1 MSTPVLRIENLTQ
14 RFGGL
19 VALRDIDLTLPRGE
33 IIGLI
38 GPNGAGKTTL
48 FNAVSGFFRPSVG
61 RILFEGHDVTGCA
74 PHQLARLGL
83 VRTFQG
89 ARVFP
94 KLTVAEGLR
103 TAAHLPS
110 GRASARQPVIRDVM
124 AQLGLER
131 YQHELAASLP
141 SGMQRVLGIAMA
153 IQTGATM
160 LLLDEPAAG
169 LSAEELQNLQRI
181 IRAVHAAEVSV
192 WVIEHNLHFLM
203 GLVSRAI
210 VLDAGAVIADGLPA
224 EVTRDAKVIEAYLG
238 VQAAEQAGEQAGVS
252 ADAVG

>member
-1 MSTPVLRIENLTQ
+1 MTSVLRIEGVTQ

-19 VALRDIDLTLPRGE
+19 VAVRDVNLELPRGE
-33 IIGLI
+33 ITGLI

-48 FNAVSGFFRPSVG
+48 FNAVSGFFRPTEG
-61 RILFEGHDVTGCA
+61 RILFEGRDVTGLA
-74 PHQLARLGL
+74 PHVLARQGL

-110 GRASARQPVIRDVM
+110 GNANARRPVIADAMRE
-124 AQLGLER
+124 LGLEP
-131 YQHELAASLP
+131 YAHELAGSLP
-141 SGMQRVLGIAMA
+141 SGVMRVLGIAMA

-169 LSAEELQNLQRI
+169 LSADELANLQRI
-181 IRAVHAAEVSV
+181 IRAVHAAGVSV

-203 GLVSRAI
+203 SLVSRAV
-210 VLDAGAVIADGLPA
+210 VLDAGAVIADGKPE
-224 EVTRDAKVIEAYLG
+224 EVTRDPRVVEAYLG
-238 VQAAEQAGEQAGVS
+238 VQA
-252 ADAVG
+252 DAVS

>member
-1 MSTPVLRIENLTQ
+1 MTVLRIEGLTQ

-19 VALRDIDLTLPRGE
+19 VALRDVTLALPRGE
-33 IIGLI
+33 IIRLI

-48 FNAVSGFFRPSVG
+48 FNAVSGFFRPSEG
-61 RILFEGHDVTGCA
+61 RILFEGQDVTGFA
-74 PHQLARLGL
+74 PHVLARLGL

-94 KLTVAEGLR
+94 KLTVEEGLR

-110 GRASARQPVIRDVM
+110 GKASARQPVIRDVIG
-124 AQLGLER
+124 QLGLEK
-131 YQHELAASLP
+131 YAHELAGSLP
-141 SGMQRVLGIAMA
+141 SGVMRVLGIAMA

-169 LSAEELQNLQRI
+169 LSAEELLHLQRI
-181 IRAVHAAEVSV
+181 IRSVNAADVSV

-203 GLVSRAI
+203 GLVSRAV
-210 VLDAGAVIADGLPA
+210 VLDAGAVIADGTPG
-224 EVTRDAKVIEAYLG
+224 EVTSDARVIEAYLG
-238 VQAAEQAGEQAGVS
+238 VQA
-252 ADAVG
+252 DAVA

>member
-1 MSTPVLRIENLTQ
+1 MSDGVVLRIERVTQ

-19 VALRDIDLTLPRGE
+19 VAVRDVNLELPRGQ
-33 IIGLI
+33 ITGLI

-48 FNAVSGFFRPSVG
+48 FNAVSGFFRPSEG
-61 RILFEGHDVTGCA
+61 RIVFDGRDITGMA
-74 PHQLARLGL
+74 PHALARLGL

-94 KLTVAEGLR
+94 KLTVEEGLR

-110 GRASARQPVIRDVM
+110 GRGAARRPVIANVM
-124 AQLGLER
+124 TELGLER
-131 YQHELAASLP
+131 YRHELAGSLP
-141 SGMQRVLGIAMA
+141 SGVMRVLGIAMA

-181 IRAVHAAEVSV
+181 IRAVHAAGVSV

-210 VLDAGAVIADGLPA
+210 VLDAGAVIADAAPA
-224 EVTRDAKVIEAYLG
+224 EVTRDPRVVEAYLG
-238 VQAAEQAGEQAGVS
+238 AE
-252 ADAVG
+252 ADAVA

>member
-1 MSTPVLRIENLTQ
+1 MSQAVLRIENVTQ

-19 VALRDIDLTLPRGE
+19 VAVRGVNITLERNT
-33 IIGLI
+33 ITGLI

-48 FNAVSGFFRPSVG
+48 FNAVSGFFRPTEG
-61 RILFEGHDVTGCA
+61 RIMFDGREVTGLP
-74 PHQLARLGL
+74 PHTLARLGL

-94 KLTVAEGLR
+94 KLTVEEGLR

-110 GRASARQPVIRDVM
+110 GHATARPPVIRNVLGE
-124 AQLGLER
+124 LGLER
-131 YQHELAASLP
+131 YRHELAGSLP
-141 SGMQRVLGIAMA
+141 SGVMRVLGIAMA

-169 LSAEELQNLQRI
+169 LSAEELANLQRI
-181 IRAVHAAEVSV
+181 IRGVHSAGVSV

-203 GLVSRAI
+203 GLVTRAV
-210 VLDAGAVIADGLPA
+210 VLDAGAVIADGQPSD
-224 EVTRDAKVIEAYLG
+224 VTRDPRVVEAYLG
-238 VQAAEQAGEQAGVS
+238 AQ
-252 ADAVG
+252 ADAVH

>member
-1 MSTPVLRIENLTQ
+1 MSDAVLRMEGVTQ

-19 VALRDIDLTLPRGE
+19 TAVRDVNLELDRGT
-33 IIGLI
+33 ITGLI

-48 FNAVSGFFRPSVG
+48 FNAVSGFFRPTEG
-61 RILFEGHDVTGCA
+61 RIVFEGRDVTGVA
-74 PHQLARLGL
+74 PHVLARLGL

-94 KLTVAEGLR
+94 KLTVEEGLR

-110 GRASARQPVIRDVM
+110 GLASARQPVIRDVM
-124 AQLGLER
+124 GELGLER
-131 YQHELAASLP
+131 YRHELAGSLP
-141 SGMQRVLGIAMA
+141 SGVMRVLGIAMA

-169 LSAEELQNLQRI
+169 LSAEELINLQRI
-181 IRAVHAAEVSV
+181 IRNVHAAGVSV

-203 GLVSRAI
+203 GLVSRAV
-210 VLDAGAVIADGLPA
+210 VLDAGAVIADGEPA
-224 EVTRDAKVIEAYLG
+224 EVTRDPRVVEAYLG
-238 VQAAEQAGEQAGVS
+238 AQ
-252 ADAVG
+252 ADAAA

>member
-1 MSTPVLRIENLTQ
+1 MSEDVLRIEGVTQ

-19 VALRDIDLTLPRGE
+19 VAVRDVNVALPRGA
-33 IIGLI
+33 IVGLI

-48 FNAVSGFFRPSVG
+48 FNAVSGFFRPTEG
-61 RILFEGHDVTGCA
+61 RIVFEGKDVTGRA
-74 PHQLARLGL
+74 PHVLARTGL

-94 KLTVAEGLR
+94 KLSVEEGLR

-110 GRASARQPVIRDVM
+110 GGASARQPVIRNVM
-124 AQLGLER
+124 AELGLER
-131 YQHELAASLP
+131 YRHELAGSLP
-141 SGMQRVLGIAMA
+141 SGVMRVLGIAMA

-169 LSAEELQNLQRI
+169 LSAEEQVNLQRI
-181 IRAVHAAEVSV
+181 VRAVHAAGVSV

-210 VLDAGAVIADGLPA
+210 VLDAGSVIADGTPA
-224 EVTRDAKVIEAYLG
+224 EVTRDPRVIEAYLG
-238 VQAAEQAGEQAGVS
+238 TP
-252 ADAVG
+252 ADAVA

>member
-1 MSTPVLRIENLTQ
+1 MTDAVLRIENVTQ

-19 VALRDIDLTLPRGE
+19 VAVRDVNLALERGS
-33 IIGLI
+33 ITGLI

-48 FNAVSGFFRPSVG
+48 FNAVSGFFKPTEG
-61 RILFEGHDVTGCA
+61 RVLFEGRDVTGMA
-74 PHQLARLGL
+74 PHALARLGV

-94 KLTVAEGLR
+94 KLTVEEGLR

-110 GRASARQPVIRDVM
+110 GAAGARQPVIRNVM
-124 AQLGLER
+124 GELGLSR
-131 YQHELAASLP
+131 YRHELAGSLP
-141 SGMQRVLGIAMA
+141 SGVMRVLGIAMA
-153 IQTGATM
+153 IQTGARM

-169 LSAEELQNLQRI
+169 LSAEELANLQRI
-181 IRAVHAAEVSV
+181 IRSVHAAGVSV

-210 VLDAGAVIADGLPA
+210 VLDAGAVIADGKPA
-224 EVTRDAKVIEAYLG
+224 EVTRDPLVVEAYLG
-238 VQAAEQAGEQAGVS
+238 AQ
-252 ADAVG
+252 ADAVH

>member
-1 MSTPVLRIENLTQ
+1 MSEPVLRIDRVTQ

-19 VALRDIDLTLPRGE
+19 VAVRDVNLELPASE

-48 FNAVSGFFRPSVG
+48 FNAVSGFFRPTEG
-61 RILFEGHDVTGCA
+61 RILFKGRDITGVA
-74 PHQLARLGL
+74 PHVLARLGL

-110 GRASARQPVIRDVM
+110 SSSTARQPVIQDVIM
-124 AQLGLER
+124 ELGLSR
-131 YQHELAASLP
+131 YADEPAGSLP
-141 SGMQRVLGIAMA
+141 SGMMRVLGIAMA

-169 LSAEELQNLQRI
+169 LSAEELVNLQRI
-181 IRAVHAAEVSV
+181 IRTVHSKGVSV

-210 VLDAGAVIADGLPA
+210 VLDAGMVIADGPPA
-224 EVTRDAKVIEAYLG
+224 EVTRDLRVVEAYLG
-238 VQAAEQAGEQAGVS
+238 AQAG
-252 ADAVG
+252 AVA

>member
-1 MSTPVLRIENLTQ
+1 MSDVVLRIENVTQ

-19 VALRDIDLTLPRGE
+19 IAVRDVYLALQRNTIT
-33 IIGLI
+33 GLI

-48 FNAVSGFFRPSVG
+48 FNAVSGFFKPSEG
-61 RILFEGHDVTGCA
+61 RILFEGSDVTGMA
-74 PHQLARLGL
+74 PHALAKLGL

-94 KLTVAEGLR
+94 KLTVEEGLR

-110 GRASARQPVIRDVM
+110 GHAGARPPVIRNVM
-124 AQLGLER
+124 GELGLER
-131 YQHELAASLP
+131 YRHELAGSLP
-141 SGMQRVLGIAMA
+141 SGVMRVLGIAMA

-169 LSAEELQNLQRI
+169 LSVEELANLQRI
-181 IRAVHAAEVSV
+181 IRNVHAAGVSV

-203 GLVSRAI
+203 GLVTRAV
-210 VLDAGAVIADGLPA
+210 VLDAGAVIADGKPA
-224 EVTRDAKVIEAYLG
+224 DVTRDPRVVEAYLG
-238 VQAAEQAGEQAGVS
+238 TQ
-252 ADAVG
+252 ADAVS

>member
-1 MSTPVLRIENLTQ
+1 MSGTVLAIEGVTQ

-19 VALRDIDLTLPRGE
+19 VAVRDVNLALPRGA
-33 IIGLI
+33 ITGLI

-48 FNAVSGFFRPSVG
+48 FNAVSGFFRPTEG
-61 RILFEGHDVTGCA
+61 RIVFDGHDVTGMA
-74 PHQLARLGL
+74 PHALARLGL

-94 KLTVAEGLR
+94 KLTVEEGLR

-110 GRASARQPVIRDVM
+110 GRGAVRQPVIANVM
-124 AQLGLER
+124 AELGLER
-131 YQHELAASLP
+131 YRHELAGSLP
-141 SGMQRVLGIAMA
+141 SGVMRVLGIAMA

-169 LSAEELQNLQRI
+169 LSAEELLNLQRI
-181 IRAVHAAEVSV
+181 IRSVHAAGVSV

-203 GLVSRAI
+203 GLVSRAV
-210 VLDAGAVIADGLPA
+210 VLDAGAVIADGTPA
-224 EVTRDAKVIEAYLG
+224 EVTRDPRVVEAYLG
-238 VQAAEQAGEQAGVS
+238 AQ
-252 ADAVG
+252 ADAVA

>member
-1 MSTPVLRIENLTQ
+1 MSSAAILRIEGVTQ

-19 VALRDIDLTLPRGE
+19 VAVRDVNVELRHGAIT
-33 IIGLI
+33 GLI

-48 FNAVSGFFRPSVG
+48 FNAVSGFFRPTEG
-61 RILFEGHDVTGCA
+61 RIFFDGRDVTGMA
-74 PHQLARLGL
+74 PHALARLGL

-94 KLTVAEGLR
+94 KLTAEEGLR

-110 GRASARQPVIRDVM
+110 GSASARPPVIRNVM
-124 AQLGLER
+124 AELGLER
-131 YQHELAASLP
+131 YRHEPAGALP
-141 SGMQRVLGIAMA
+141 SGVMRVLGIAMA

-169 LSAEELQNLQRI
+169 LSAEELVNLQRI
-181 IRAVHAAEVSV
+181 VRDVHAAGVSV

-210 VLDAGAVIADGLPA
+210 VLDAGAVIADGTPA
-224 EVTRDAKVIEAYLG
+224 EVTRDPRVVEAYLG
-238 VQAAEQAGEQAGVS
+238 AQ

>member
-1 MSTPVLRIENLTQ
+1 MSGTVLAIEGVTQ

-19 VALRDIDLTLPRGE
+19 VAVRDVNLALPRGA
-33 IIGLI
+33 ITGLI

-48 FNAVSGFFRPSVG
+48 FNAVSGFFRPTEG
-61 RILFEGHDVTGCA
+61 RIVFDGHDVTGMA
-74 PHQLARLGL
+74 PHALARLGL

-94 KLTVAEGLR
+94 KLTVEEGLR

-110 GRASARQPVIRDVM
+110 GRGAVRQPVIANVM
-124 AQLGLER
+124 AELGLER
-131 YQHELAASLP
+131 YRHELAGSLP
-141 SGMQRVLGIAMA
+141 SGVMRVLGIAMA

-169 LSAEELQNLQRI
+169 LSAEELLNLQRN
-181 IRAVHAAEVSV
+181 IRSVHAAGVSV

-203 GLVSRAI
+203 GLVSRAV
-210 VLDAGAVIADGLPA
+210 VLDAGAVIADGTPA
-224 EVTRDAKVIEAYLG
+224 EVTRDPRVVEAYLG
-238 VQAAEQAGEQAGVS
+238 AQ
-252 ADAVG
+252 ADAVA

>member
-1 MSTPVLRIENLTQ
+1 MTPVLRLEGVTQ

-19 VALRDIDLTLPRGE
+19 VAVRDVNLELPRSE

-48 FNAVSGFFRPSVG
+48 FNAVSGFFRPTEG
-61 RILFEGHDVTGCA
+61 RILFDGRDVTGMA
-74 PHQLARLGL
+74 PHVLARQGL

-94 KLTVAEGLR
+94 KLSVQECLC

-110 GRASARQPVIRDVM
+110 AAASARQPVIRDVM

-131 YQHELAASLP
+131 YAHELAGSLP
-141 SGMQRVLGIAMA
+141 SGMMRVLGIAMA

-169 LSAEELQNLQRI
+169 LSAEELTNLQRI
-181 IRAVHAAEVSV
+181 IRAVHAAGVSV

-210 VLDAGAVIADGLPA
+210 VLDAGAVIADGPPA
-224 EVTRDAKVIEAYLG
+224 EVTRNPQVIEAYLG
-238 VQAAEQAGEQAGVS
+238 AQV
-252 ADAVG
+252 DAVN

>member
-1 MSTPVLRIENLTQ
+1 VSDAVLRIEKVTQ

-19 VALRDIDLTLPRGE
+19 VAVRDVDLALERGT
-33 IIGLI
+33 ITGLI

-48 FNAVSGFFRPSVG
+48 FNAVSGFFRPTEG
-61 RILFEGHDVTGCA
+61 RIVFEGNDVTGMA
-74 PHQLARLGL
+74 PHSLARLGL

-94 KLTVAEGLR
+94 KLTVEEGLR

-110 GRASARQPVIRDVM
+110 ASTSARPPVIRNVM
-124 AQLGLER
+124 EELGLAR
-131 YQHELAASLP
+131 YRHELAGALP
-141 SGMQRVLGIAMA
+141 SGVMRVLGIAMA

-169 LSAEELQNLQRI
+169 LSAEELANLQRI
-181 IRAVHAAEVSV
+181 IRNVHAAGVSV

-203 GLVSRAI
+203 GLVSRAV
-210 VLDAGAVIADGLPA
+210 VLDAGAVIADGKPA
-224 EVTRDAKVIEAYLG
+224 EVTRDPRVVEAYLG
-238 VQAAEQAGEQAGVS
+238 AQ
-252 ADAVG
+252 ADAVS